1 MSAFIVNDYHISQL
15 IRYGSHR
22 DVSMCVN
29 GKFDRH
35 ITGNEQLLMG
45 MLVTANYQ
53 SVNHRYNE
61 NTPPMPG
68 KYEPDYERVLS
79 PVQVI
84 KACNC
89 YDYQSCEIDNYE
101 TTDAAKCI
109 DAIRSKAIN
118 ALPGYEEAEWEM
130 TEREINRNIVRLI

>member
-1 MSAFIVNDYHISQL
+1 MSAFIVNEYHISQL

-29 GKFDRH
+29 GVFDRRMS
-35 ITGNEQLLMG
+35 GKEQELMAI
-45 MLVTANYQ
+45 LVKANFE
-53 SVNHRYNE
+53 SVNHRYEE
-61 NTPPMPG
+61 NTPAMPG
-68 KYEPDYERVLS
+68 AYAPDFERVLS

-101 TTDAAKCI
+101 TTDAAKNI
-109 DAIRSKAIN
+109 EAIRSRAIN
-118 ALPGYEEAEWEM
+118 ALPGYEEAEWEI
-130 TEREINRNIVRLI
+130 EPREVNRRIARII